1 MKSIRNALYFIFCF
15 IFLKTIPAFSL
26 DPFVLI
32 TMPKS
37 GSHLMIKTLY
47 LLTGSEAIWHTM
59 FPSYQYVPPEH
70 GFLYTH
76 FCVSPQLENDYR
88 DLGDLK
94 QIILIRDLRDVAIS
108 VVHQIKKASWPGM
121 TKKNREYFLK
131 LPFDEQLLFVINF
144 EYDAYIMRKRVPA
157 SLQVSISKVA
167 EQAVSYMNKS
177 NTLTCRYENIVG
189 LEGGGTSELQW
200 TELQKIHDFLNL
212 DLPESQILDVCN
224 HMYGDGV
231 DPFGKNGFLNFQS
244 TFRNGKIGSWRNYF
258 TETHKAAFK
267 KKLGHFLIALGY
279 EKDNNW

>member
-1 MKSIRNALYFIFCF
+1 MYVFCF
-15 IFLKTIPAFSL
+15 FVFCKTTQIVAL

-59 FPSYQYVPPEH
+59 FPSYQHVPPEQ

-88 DLGDLK
+88 DLGNLK
-94 QIILIRDLRDVAIS
+94 QVILIRDLRDIVIS
-108 VVHQIKKASWPGM
+108 VVHQIKKTNWPGI
-121 TKKNREYFLK
+121 TKENREHFLK
-131 LPFDEQLLFVINF
+131 LSFEDQMLYVINF
-144 EYDAYIMRKRVPA
+144 EYDSYIIRKRAPV
-157 SLQVSISKVA
+157 SLQVSLSRVA
-167 EQAVSYMNKS
+167 EQAVFYMSKS

-189 LEGGGTSELQW
+189 SEGGGKDELQLA
-200 TELQKIHDFLNL
+200 ELQKIHNFLNL
-212 DLPESQILDVCN
+212 DLSETELFDISKYI
-224 HMYGDGV
+224 YGDAL
-231 DPFGKNGFLNFQS
+231 DPFGKKGFLNFQS
-244 TFRNGKIGSWRNYF
+244 TFRNGQIGSWKDHF
-258 TETHKAAFK
+258 TEKHKAAFK